1 MPAIN
6 VTLKEGASADEL
18 EKAKKS
24 VADQGGKV
32 THEFK
37 LIKGF
42 TYDYPTLLLQT
53 ASSSDRMGPHPTPHT
68 PINSTLTPAE
78 FPADTV
84 HSLATNDHVTVEA
97 DQEVKT
103 Q

>member
-6 VTLKEGASADEL
+6 VTLKNDAPPEKL
-18 EKAKKS
+18 EEAKKN
-24 VADQGGKV
+24 VTDQGGKV

-42 TYDYPTLLLQT
+42 T
-53 ASSSDRMGPHPTPHT
+53 
-68 PINSTLTPAE
+68 AE

-84 HSLATNDHVTVEA
+84 HSLATNDHITVEA

>member
-6 VTLKEGASADEL
+6 VTLKDGADKKEL
-18 EKAKKS
+18 ENAKKT
-24 VADQGGKV
+24 VTDQGGKV

-42 TYDYPTLLLQT
+42 T
-53 ASSSDRMGPHPTPHT
+53 
-68 PINSTLTPAE
+68 AE
-78 FPADTV
+78 FPADKV
-84 HSLATNDHVTVEA
+84 HTLSTNDHITVEN
-97 DQEVKT
+97 DGEVKT